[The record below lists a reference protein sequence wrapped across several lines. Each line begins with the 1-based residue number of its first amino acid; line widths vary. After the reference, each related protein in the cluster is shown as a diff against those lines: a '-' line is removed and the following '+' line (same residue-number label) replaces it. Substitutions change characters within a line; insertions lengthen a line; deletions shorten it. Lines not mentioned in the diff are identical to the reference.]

1 MADEYLKREDV
12 IKEIDWYANEFSECE
27 YAIMPIMGYVKIMP
41 ACDVAPVVRCKD
53 CKHNWTTTTNKGKP
67 DRPRCK
73 YTDYILDLDD
83 FCSRGERKDNE

>member
-1 MADEYLKREDV
+1 MADEYIKRETAIVRATRIFGLQDSDAYDVKEV
-12 IKEIDWYANEFSECE
+12 IKAIPVAN
-27 YAIMPIMGYVKIMP
+27 
-41 ACDVAPVVRCKD
+41 VAPVVRCKD
-53 CKHNWTTTTNKGKP
+53 CKHNWTTTANKGKP